1 MKVIYIAGPF
11 RAPTQWG
18 IAENVRAAER
28 WGKVV
33 GEMGAMPLIPHA
45 NTAHFHGLM
54 TDEFWIEGTKELLR
68 RCDAALMIPGWEK
81 STGARGEKAEA
92 ERLGMPV
99 FEVQRHVSYAFHE
112 QAPESAMPEAFANW
126 LSQSDDEKSPVFM
139 YQGKWYYWDET
150 FTIRHGPFEAQRIAN
165 DALMEYARQLT
176 AGPKTTCSLC
186 GEMQFSTPSGITCK
200 NGHGGAPPK

>member
-1 MKVIYIAGPF
+1 MKVVYIAGPF

-54 TDEFWIEGTKELLR
+54 TDEFWIEGTQELLR
-68 RCDAALMIPGWEK
+68 RCDALLLIPGWEK
-81 STGARGEKAEA
+81 SMGARGEKAVA

-99 FEVQRHVSYAFHE
+99 FVAIPQEH
-112 QAPESAMPEAFANW
+112 PEDYRFYGGDSFANW
-126 LSQSDDEKSPVFM
+126 
-139 YQGKWYYWDET
+139 
-150 FTIRHGPFEAQRIAN
+150 IAG
-165 DALMEYARQLT
+165 QLRLDRT
-176 AGPKTTCSLC
+176 KTTCSVC
-186 GEMQFSTPSGITCK
+186 GEMQWTSPSGVTCK
-200 NGHGGAPPK
+200 NGHGGALPA